1 MNVLNELLYSH
12 CCWGGWGMGSQ
23 SSSKLWHCLFFLVHY
38 LSEIKAYVQHKCRL
52 HSYHVI
58 GLLELAT
65 VESKFSV

>member
-1 MNVLNELLYSH
+1 MNCYILIAV
-12 CCWGGWGMGSQ
+12 GGVGDGESIQ
-23 SSSKLWHCLFFLVHY
+23 LQIVALSFFLVHY